1 MHVKADFNTD
11 VSQFVVSGAKQQIVT
26 LTASD
31 VARHKCLDKGLPV
44 ESQTVRLIR
53 ITVKNKVVYLMTNLL
68 DAQRYPV
75 QTFKALYH
83 KRW

>member
-1 MHVKADFNTD
+1 
-11 VSQFVVSGAKQQIVT
+11 
-26 LTASD
+26 LTVSD
-31 VARHKCLDKGLPV
+31 VARRKCLDKGLPV

-53 ITVKNKVVYLMTNLL
+53 FTVKNKVVMTNLL